1 MEGGIL
7 NKKLKEK
14 IMEALD
20 AVLPVTL
27 IVFVLCVTI
36 TPMSLATL
44 LMFLVGAVLLIV
56 GMGFFSLG
64 ADIAMM
70 PIGEHTGSHLTKM
83 RTPAGVAAVCFANY
97 ILASFIQN
105 VVINLAIAIVC
116 MVVVLLVIGKLNHS
130 MNRHSQRD

>member
-44 LMFLVGAVLLIV
+44 LMFLVGAV
-56 GMGFFSLG
+56 
-64 ADIAMM
+64 
-70 PIGEHTGSHLTKM
+70 
-83 RTPAGVAAVCFANY
+83 R
-97 ILASFIQN
+97 
-105 VVINLAIAIVC
+105 
-116 MVVVLLVIGKLNHS
+116 
-130 MNRHSQRD
+130 